1 MSLAQLKFLY
11 PSRDQKIRNYMEVQR
26 SVNLFFDILEV
37 YGRLEKNLSKIKKQM
52 RETTIPDTS
61 GLLMSTGRGT
71 GLRIGCGK

>member
-1 MSLAQLKFLY
+1 
-11 PSRDQKIRNYMEVQR
+11 MEVQR
-26 SVNLFFDILEV
+26 SVNLLFDILEV